1 MTIYELS
8 NKISNGGMDEL
19 FSKIYRNSDIEKLR
33 QRARYLS
40 GAENFSKLYPQREN
54 IHVFSVPARTE
65 ICGNHTDHQCG
76 SVLAAAVTLDILG
89 FVAYHDE
96 SVVRIKSEGF
106 EPVEIDIND
115 LSDIAE
121 KYSKFGALT
130 AGIISEFAKREII
143 CGGFDVYITSDIP
156 VGSGLSSSSAYE
168 ILICNIIN
176 NSGNGNLSVID
187 IAKIGQYAEN
197 EFLGKKCGLMD
208 QLTCATGGIIRID
221 LRNQNEPDIHKI
233 DFDFLQSGYSL
244 CIVDTKGSHDNLN
257 DDYDEIVSDM
267 KSVAK
272 AMGVNYLGEAN
283 EEQFYENLTE
293 IRRICND
300 RAIVRAA
307 HFFAENQRAV
317 SVAEVLEWGRLEEFF
332 GFINE
337 SGNSSA
343 MMLQNMYSPKNRE
356 KQELMVGIAVSR
368 RYLNGSGAVRVH
380 GGGFAGTIQAFV
392 PNYMVNGYI
401 RKLDG
406 IFGEGS
412 TMVMGIRKENG
423 SIIFD

>member
-8 NKISNGGMDEL
+8 NKISNGGTDEL
-19 FSKIYRNSDIEKLR
+19 FSRIYRNNDMEKLR

-40 GAENFSKLYPQREN
+40 GAENFSRLYPQREN

-76 SVLAAAVTLDILG
+76 CVLAAAVTLDILG

-96 SVVRIKSEGF
+96 AIVRIMSNGF
-106 EPVEIDIND
+106 EPVEIDVTD

-121 KYSKFGALT
+121 KYREFGALT
-130 AGIISEFAKREII
+130 AEIILEFAKRGIV
-143 CGGFDVYITSDIP
+143 CGGFDAYITSDIP
-156 VGSGLSSSSAYE
+156 VGSGLSSSAAYE
-168 ILICNIIN
+168 TLICSIIN
-176 NSGNGNLSVID
+176 NSGSGNLSAID
-187 IAKIGQYAEN
+187 MAKIGQCAEKKY
-197 EFLGKKCGLMD
+197 LGKKCGLMD
-208 QLTCATGGIIRID
+208 QLTCAAGGMIGID
-221 LRNQNEPDIHKI
+221 LKNKNEPEIHKI

-244 CIVDTKGSHDNLN
+244 CIVDTKGSHSNLS

-272 AMGVNYLGEAN
+272 AMGVDYLGEAD
-283 EEQFYENLTE
+283 EELFYENLPK
-293 IRRICND
+293 IRRICSD

-307 HFFAENQRAV
+307 HFFSENQRAV
-317 SVAEVLEWGRLEEFF
+317 SAAEALEGGRLAEFF

-343 MMLQNMYSPKNRE
+343 MLLQNMHSPKNRE
-356 KQELMVGIAVSR
+356 KQELMVGVAVSR

-392 PNYMVNGYI
+392 PNYMINGYI
-401 RKLDG
+401 RALDR

-412 TMVMGIRKENG
+412 TVVMGIRKENS
-423 SIIFD
+423 SIILD

>member
-8 NKISNGGMDEL
+8 NKITNGGLDEL
-19 FSKIYRNSDIEKLR
+19 FSRIYRNNDMEKLR

-40 GAENFSKLYPQREN
+40 GAENFSRLYPQRED

-96 SVVRIKSEGF
+96 AVVRIMSEGF
-106 EPVEIDIND
+106 EPMEIDITD

-121 KYSKFGALT
+121 KYSGYSALT
-130 AGIISEFAKREII
+130 AGIISEFAKRGII
-143 CGGFDVYITSDIP
+143 CGGFDAYITSDIP
-156 VGSGLSSSSAYE
+156 VGSGLSSSAAYE
-168 ILICNIIN
+168 MLICSILNK
-176 NSGNGNLSVID
+176 SGNGNLSAID
-187 IAKIGQYAEN
+187 MAKIGQYAEN

-208 QLTCATGGIIRID
+208 QLTCAIGGMIRID

-233 DFDFLQSGYSL
+233 DFDFSQSGYSL
-244 CIVDTKGSHDNLN
+244 CIVDTKGSHSNLS
-257 DDYDEIVSDM
+257 DDYDEIVNDM

-272 AMGVNYLGEAN
+272 AMGVDYLGEAD
-283 EEQFYENLTE
+283 EEQFYENLPK
-293 IRRICND
+293 IRGICSD
-300 RAIVRAA
+300 RAIVRAV

-317 SVAEVLEWGRLEEFF
+317 SAAESLERGSFTEFF

-343 MMLQNMYSPKNRE
+343 MLLQNMFSMKNRE
-356 KQELMVGIAVSR
+356 KQEIMVGITVSR

-401 RKLDG
+401 KELDR

-412 TMVMGIRKENG
+412 TMVMGIRKGNS
-423 SIIFD
+423 SIILD

>member
-19 FSKIYRNSDIEKLR
+19 FSRIYRNNDMEKLR

-54 IHVFSVPARTE
+54 IHVFSVPTRTE

-76 SVLAAAVTLDILG
+76 CVLAAAVTLDILG

-96 SVVRIKSEGF
+96 AVVRIKSEGF
-106 EPVEIDIND
+106 EPVEIDINE

-143 CGGFDVYITSDIP
+143 CGGFDAYITSDIP

-343 MMLQNMYSPKNRE
+343 MLLQNMYSPKNRE
-356 KQELMVGIAVSR
+356 EQELMVGIAVSR

-406 IFGEGS
+406 VFGEGS